1 MADAKKLAALMVG
14 VTIAAVLF
22 SPIASTI
29 GANTG
34 DQTVTNETVVV
45 SHGEYVD
52 LSGYQVETGSE
63 TVYYTND
70 TSGEWE
76 QATRGTDYE
85 MDYPPGQIQALSS
98 GSIDDGEEVRVSYT
112 YQATDGTTTTVLTM
126 VPMFVGLL
134 ILGTI
139 AARVMDEM

>member
-1 MADAKKLAALMVG
+1 MADAKKLAGVMVA

-22 SPIASTI
+22 SPIATTI
-29 GANTG
+29 GDNTG
-34 DQTVTNETVVV
+34 TQAVDNETVTA

-52 LSGYQVETGSE
+52 LRGYDIQTDSE

-76 QATRGTDYE
+76 EATPGTDYE
-85 MDYPPGQIQALSS
+85 MDYPPGSIQTLSS
-98 GSIDDGEEVRVSYT
+98 GSIDDGEEIRVSYD
-112 YQATDGTTTTVLTM
+112 YQATDGTTTTVITM

-134 ILGTI
+134 ILGTL
-139 AARVMDEM
+139 AARVIDEM